1 MFSAAYNIAS
11 GRRRPM
17 TMMVQSTIGRGY
29 FHVISNRSSRP
40 SSSPSTSMRNNC
52 QRSLPFLSSQ
62 PQKPFS
68 TVQVTKTSSSTSP
81 RLQALRERL
90 ANEDGTLDDFAAAGA
105 AATSPEPGTTTTT
118 TTSPYNRKKAPARS
132 SRILPKPRW
141 LKAKPADSEN
151 YQKLR
156 ATVRELGLAT
166 VCEEAR
172 CPNIGECWGG
182 GDEEGTA
189 TATIMIMGDTC
200 TRGCRFCR
208 YVYF

>member
-1 MFSAAYNIAS
+1 MI
-11 GRRRPM
+11 GRRPI
-17 TMMVQSTIGRGY
+17 QSIITTAGHGIR
-29 FHVISNRSSRP
+29 FRLMN
-40 SSSPSTSMRNNC
+40 
-52 QRSLPFLSSQ
+52 
-62 PQKPFS
+62 FS
-68 TVQVTKTSSSTSP
+68 TRPATMVEVTKSSTGTASSP

-90 ANEDGTLDDFAAAGA
+90 ANEDGTNNTLDDFATGTAVQT
-105 AATSPEPGTTTTT
+105 ATATK
-118 TTSPYNRKKAPARS
+118 YNRKKAPAKS
-132 SRILPKPRW
+132 SRILPKPKW

-151 YQKLR
+151 YQRLR

-182 GDEEGTA
+182 GDEDGTA

-208 YVYF
+208 YVNTPRAGSILNFRESFCVYG